1 MEATYVASG
10 DQEHV
15 PWLVFFASIRYLAFA
30 ILSFE
35 SSRKKDIPY
44 VPFIFKVMAVFWVMH
59 IVREVDMRK
68 LTLEQYYELS
78 RTNSEVVSMT
88 YLTVTL
94 LLLTGVYVAIKPM
107 MEKFL
112 NNIKK
117 MHKTNE

>member
-1 MEATYVASG
+1 
-10 DQEHV
+10 
-15 PWLVFFASIRYLAFA
+15 
-30 ILSFE
+30 
-35 SSRKKDIPY
+35 
-44 VPFIFKVMAVFWVMH
+44 
-59 IVREVDMRK
+59 MRK